1 MLLNQK
7 ALSITTI
14 ILSIITLGLAVLTFF
29 KYINIDIMM
38 LFLGFTQVSSG
49 LSQINLDKQANKDGV
64 SKGNKTVG
72 IFAIIIGI
80 LIIAMDCIKLLIW
93 TKISL

>member
-14 ILSIITLGLAVLTFF
+14 IFSIITLCLAVLTFF

-38 LFLGFTQVSSG
+38 LFLGFTQVSGG
-49 LSQINLDKQANKDGV
+49 LSQINLAKQTNKDGV
-64 SKGNKTVG
+64 RKGSRTVG
-72 IFAIIIGI
+72 ILAIIIGVV
-80 LIIAMDCIKLLIW
+80 IITMDCIKFLI
-93 TKISL
+93 

>member
-49 LSQINLDKQANKDGV
+49 LSQINLAKQTNKDGV
-64 SKGNKTVG
+64 SKGNRIVG

-80 LIIAMDCIKLLIW
+80 LIITMDCIKFLI
-93 TKISL
+93 